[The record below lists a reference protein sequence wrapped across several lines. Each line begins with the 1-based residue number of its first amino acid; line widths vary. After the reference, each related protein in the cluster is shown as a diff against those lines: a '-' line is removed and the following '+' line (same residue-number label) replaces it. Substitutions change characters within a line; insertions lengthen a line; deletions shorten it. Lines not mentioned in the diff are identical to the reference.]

1 MELPRLQRL
10 RVIVEKIES
19 KNMLSEHSCLLL
31 ILDYLKCALLPY
43 ILNTSSSRIPTSR
56 TSSGL

>member
-31 ILDYLKCALLPY
+31 ILDYLKCVAIYLEHFIKSHPDKPHEFRLVV
-43 ILNTSSSRIPTSR
+43 
-56 TSSGL
+56 